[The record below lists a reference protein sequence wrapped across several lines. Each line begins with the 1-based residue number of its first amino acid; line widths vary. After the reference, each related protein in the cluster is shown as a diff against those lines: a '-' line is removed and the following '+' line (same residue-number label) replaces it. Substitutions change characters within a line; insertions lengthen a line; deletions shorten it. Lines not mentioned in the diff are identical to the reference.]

1 MNKTENHPIEL
12 AIVAAVVVLEAV
24 VVLVA
29 AVVALVVTLA
39 RWEAE
44 HRTHGGDRSKPCVTG
59 VDRDDDSARGI
70 RRRLQKRVAEPEP
83 IKYPS
88 STHQVAQPQLH
99 PLALIAT
106 QLQALPVATLRQMA
120 NTRSKTVRKAQL
132 IEMVAACS

>member
-1 MNKTENHPIEL
+1 MEAIPRPPNPCPDDMKNTEVHPIEL
-12 AIVAAVVVLEAV
+12 ALVAGLVVLEAV

-39 RWEAE
+39 QWRPAAA
-44 HRTHGGDRSKPCVTG
+44 P
-59 VDRDDDSARGI
+59 AP
-70 RRRLQKRVAEPEP
+70 VAEPEP

-106 QLQALPVATLRQMA
+106 QLQALPVASLREMA
-120 NTRSKTVRKAQL
+120 GVRSKAIRKAQL
-132 IEMVAACS
+132 IELIACS

>member
-1 MNKTENHPIEL
+1 MKNTEAHPIEL
-12 AIVAAVVVLEAV
+12 AIVAGLVVAESLL
-24 VVLVA
+24 VLVMA
-29 AVVALVVTLA
+29 GVALLLTLA
-39 RWEAE
+39 QWRPAPAN
-44 HRTHGGDRSKPCVTG
+44 TVSNDTIHGEP
-59 VDRDDDSARGI
+59 AP
-70 RRRLQKRVAEPEP
+70 VAEPEP

-88 STHQVAQPQLH
+88 STRQVAQPQLH